1 MREEKTELEEKKALE
16 EFRLL
21 KKKTE
26 KRPRE
31 SAQRLEDLSQP
42 KIEPLLKRRRL
53 APFRPI
59 NRNKEEEMELGKWL
73 EKAEQRCL
81 RVGMLRE
88 RIEKE
93 KTEVLKRME
102 EYRKRETSKHV
113 EINSGTGNHAPSEL
127 EDTTTTQQT
136 SSPEEDYHTPEI
148 KTNVPSGTRKH
159 ASTGI
164 GGNYTLLGLIGW
176 WRRVEKEEET
186 FWKTA
191 GRRQQ
196 ATQSKVSFLAT
207 KFGTKLRK
215 ATPRKH
221 HPAEKNK
228 KGDQDSPIPTLNLIK
243 DAAKRKYF
251 SDHS

>member
-1 MREEKTELEEKKALE
+1 MAPP
-16 EFRLL
+16 
-21 KKKTE
+21 
-26 KRPRE
+26 RP
-31 SAQRLEDLSQP
+31 
-42 KIEPLLKRRRL
+42 K
-53 APFRPI
+53 
-59 NRNKEEEMELGKWL
+59 NRNKEEEIELGKWL

-93 KTEVLKRME
+93 KVEVVKRME
-102 EYRKRETSKHV
+102 EYRKRETSQYG
-113 EINSGTGNHAPSEL
+113 EINSGTEKHAPSEL
-127 EDTTTTQQT
+127 EDTNTTQQT

-207 KFGTKLRK
+207 KFG
-215 ATPRKH
+215 
-221 HPAEKNK
+221 KNN
-228 KGDQDSPIPTLNLIK
+228 P
-243 DAAKRKYF
+243 
-251 SDHS
+251 